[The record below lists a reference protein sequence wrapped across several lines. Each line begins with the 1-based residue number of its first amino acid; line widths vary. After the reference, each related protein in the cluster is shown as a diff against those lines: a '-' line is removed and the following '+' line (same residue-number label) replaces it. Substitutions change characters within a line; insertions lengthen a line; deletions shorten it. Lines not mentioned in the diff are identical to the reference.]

1 MTPIEKLESQLAQ
14 IDANLA
20 RASAALAVLAQPP
33 GAKSPDAGA
42 TEELMARR
50 SAAACSQVVE
60 GDLTVEEVEKIHAF
74 GECWIN
80 NYDRT
85 KREYWEKALW
95 LWAWEKPVVW
105 MIFRN
110 LVPTGV
116 NPANEIAQTRARK
129 EIE

>member
-1 MTPIEKLESQLAQ
+1 MET
-14 IDANLA
+14 NHT
-20 RASAALAVLAQPP
+20 V
-33 GAKSPDAGA
+33 GYVGWSPDYKSTPMPPVTGK
-42 TEELMARR
+42 LIARR

-60 GDLTVEEVEKIHAF
+60 GDLTVEEVKRIHAF

-116 NPANEIAQTRARK
+116 NPANA
-129 EIE
+129 